1 MRYLFALVI
10 VAILLFSACETN
22 TVIVTASYGSHMPDD
37 GRSGMPGNQDGGG
50 VQDGGDDPHGG

>member
-10 VAILLFSACETN
+10 VATLLLSACETN

-37 GRSGMPGNQDGGG
+37 GRSGMPDNQDGG
-50 VQDGGDDPHGG
+50 VQDGGGDPHGG